1 MKALDFPIPT
11 EQGVPVRA
19 KVTTLPDGSW
29 SLAWSRNG
37 GLTVEPF
44 GQPYRSVREA
54 CAAARRINER
64 AGW

>member
-1 MKALDFPIPT
+1 MNLATIPLET
-11 EQGVPVRA
+11 ELGVPLRV

-44 GQPYRSVREA
+44 GEPFARVRDA
-54 CAAARRINER
+54 CRAAAAINAR
-64 AGW
+64 AE